1 MAENMLTSFLRADV
15 SFFQVARAC
24 AAFHHD
30 DNDDN
35 GFGYKQFHCRQDH
48 GQMNVIYYIF

>member
-1 MAENMLTSFLRADV
+1 MAENTLTSFLRADV
-15 SFFQVARAC
+15 SFFQVAHAC